1 MARYLHLEPHLS
13 VEELAR
19 RSRSTR
25 DPVERS
31 RWQLLWLLA
40 RGLMAK
46 VIASLTG
53 YSAPTGQAAPPGR
66 PFPLRNSHQARAP
79 GWSRLFALM
88 NLVLA
93 VASHFAEHFV

>member
-1 MARYLHLEPHLS
+1 MARYIHREPHLS
-13 VEELAR
+13 VDELAR

-53 YSAPTGQAAPPGR
+53 YSAPTGQAAPHDG
-66 PFPLRNSHQARAP
+66 PFPLRKSQQARAR

-88 NLVLA
+88 NLVLD
-93 VASHFAEHFV
+93 VV